1 MCIRDRST
9 SGIDRQHRTV
19 ALVAVAA
26 AFYGDAAV
34 GKGEGSLC
42 IGDGCGGLGDGFGAS
57 CLKHSIEFDFN
68 LSTPD
73 EVYQLISGDGSGRV
87 VR

>member
-1 MCIRDRST
+1 
-9 SGIDRQHRTV
+9 
-19 ALVAVAA
+19 
-26 AFYGDAAV
+26 
-34 GKGEGSLC
+34 LC